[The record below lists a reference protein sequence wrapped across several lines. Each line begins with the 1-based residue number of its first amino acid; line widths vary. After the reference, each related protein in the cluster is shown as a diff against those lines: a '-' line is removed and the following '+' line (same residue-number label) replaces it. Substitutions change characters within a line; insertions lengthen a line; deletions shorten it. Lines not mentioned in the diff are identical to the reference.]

1 MASTSKPQALLI
13 ARKQTS
19 SLLSIHKRSKNSRF
33 PSIPQSL
40 PFSRTPRT
48 NSRRGKRRRL
58 TISELHLHRDR
69 ILRFAAAPQLPWD
82 VARRLTASNVGLSP
96 GCSWHLAL
104 SQKKKRQGN
113 THDYWWLLTLIID
126 HWLLTVPVIIVIIVI
141 LYWYIYI
148 YIDIIDDCCR
158 KWQELVSTSPSFGK
172 TW

>member
-104 SQKKKRQGN
+104 SQKKKN
-113 THDYWWLLTLIID
+113 DKETHMIIDDYW

-148 YIDIIDDCCR
+148 YIYWYYWWLLSQMARTCFHQPVI
-158 KWQELVSTSPSFGK
+158 W
-172 TW
+172 

>member
-40 PFSRTPRT
+40 PFSRKAPPPHHLWTAPPPWPDPALRGRAT
-48 NSRRGKRRRL
+48 TSMGCRAATHSFERRA
-58 TISELHLHRDR
+58 
-69 ILRFAAAPQLPWD
+69 FAWMF
-82 VARRLTASNVGLSP
+82 VTSSTVTE
-96 GCSWHLAL
+96 
-104 SQKKKRQGN
+104 KKKRQGN

-148 YIDIIDDCCR
+148 DIIDDCCR